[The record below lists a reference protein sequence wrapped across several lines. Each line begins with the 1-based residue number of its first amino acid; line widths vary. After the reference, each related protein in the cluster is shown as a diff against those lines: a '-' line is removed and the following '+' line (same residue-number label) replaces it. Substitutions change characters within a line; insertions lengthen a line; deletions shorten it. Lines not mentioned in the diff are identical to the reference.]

1 MWTIHPPPPDMDNIK
16 WLLLICLLHLSFN
29 QSQAEESP
37 SAYFIPSMLK
47 NAQRDIN
54 IFSNFDTPMENA
66 VKRKKASIIF
76 IDKLPFNI
84 LDMD

>member
-29 QSQAEESP
+29 ISKAEESP
-37 SAYFIPSMLK
+37 AVNVIQNLLK
-47 NAQRDIN
+47 NAQMDIN
-54 IFSNFDTPMENA
+54 IFSNFDTPMENE
-66 VKRKKASIIF
+66 VKRKKASMMF
-76 IDKLPFNI
+76 IDKLPFYI